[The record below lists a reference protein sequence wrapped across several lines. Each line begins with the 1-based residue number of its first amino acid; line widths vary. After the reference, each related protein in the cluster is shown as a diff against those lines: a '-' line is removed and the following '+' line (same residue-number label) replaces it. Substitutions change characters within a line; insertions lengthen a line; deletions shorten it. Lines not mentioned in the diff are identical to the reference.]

1 MSEALTAHSLERAG
15 ALVRRRIWSQDARV
29 CQMAD
34 VRVLIVDDQVP
45 FRKAA
50 RMAVEMTGGFE
61 VAGVQSQQ

>member
-1 MSEALTAHSLERAG
+1 M
-15 ALVRRRIWSQDARV
+15 